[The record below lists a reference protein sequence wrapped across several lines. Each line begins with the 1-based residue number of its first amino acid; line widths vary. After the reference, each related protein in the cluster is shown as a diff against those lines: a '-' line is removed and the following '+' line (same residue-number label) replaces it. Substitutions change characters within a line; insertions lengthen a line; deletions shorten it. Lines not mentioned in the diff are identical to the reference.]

1 MIFGL
6 FSENFNLLS
15 SKQLKAVAEG
25 RALIDNK
32 RVSKRDRLRC
42 SVILKKRNR
51 DNFEEYRR
59 LVTEQQNLTEILEKI
74 DEEERRLEALIRSL

>member
-6 FSENFNLLS
+6 FSKNFDLLN

-25 RALIDNK
+25 RLLIDNK

-42 SVILKKRNR
+42 AAILKKRNEKI
-51 DNFEEYRR
+51 FKEYTR
-59 LVTEQQNLTEILEKI
+59 LAKEQRNLTEMLEKMA
-74 DEEERRLEALIRSL
+74 EEEKALEELIRSL